1 MLHNR
6 ADKGHGLGLPFYFYE
21 TWHPLDEEDD
31 WRMRLDRDLG
41 AYWRGKIMRPA
52 LVMFDT
58 GAPIYLTALIDYA
71 MLYHQSPVKPG
82 TYLYSIKTMSLL
94 RHFRQ

>member
-1 MLHNR
+1 
-6 ADKGHGLGLPFYFYE
+6 
-21 TWHPLDEEDD
+21 
-31 WRMRLDRDLG
+31 
-41 AYWRGKIMRPA
+41 MRPA
-52 LVMFDT
+52 LAMFDT
-58 GAPIYLTALIDYA
+58 GAPIYLIALIDYA